1 MAGSRRDALR
11 EMHFASS
18 DTALVAISAAINADA
33 THRQII
39 DRCATEMVTA
49 SRCRSDESGTL
60 DSFLREFGL
69 SNSEGIALMC
79 LAEALLRVPDQATI
93 DSLISEK
100 INEGNWGA
108 HKNASD
114 SKLST
119 HRSGD

>member
-1 MAGSRRDALR
+1 MAGSRRDDLR

-18 DTALVAISAAINADA
+18 DTALVAISAAINANT

-39 DRCATEMVTA
+39 ERCATEMVTA

-100 INEGNWGA
+100 IN
-108 HKNASD
+108 
-114 SKLST
+114 
-119 HRSGD
+119 